1 MVNIE
6 PTFSSWCF
14 KPKDIRLAELVQVYK
29 YAAMHSYDEAWSCW
43 ELLTSVM
50 SSETRRTWVSRCS
63 THTRTVVSSSRP
75 CFNLLVYVTGVG
87 TRISHISNTNDG
99 SNLARQTV
107 KGSSIATIRHLTH
120 LEGSEQVGINLFSSC
135 PVVPLEFSHKRTRQ
149 RTLVKKQ
156 PWIKD
161 LVASLTS
168 CHFSIVTQ
176 ASPPKRVK
184 TTQIITLRMSPL
196 YNTGGKSGKAT
207 HKTCPSLWMSFLSL
221 PFWSSWLFHLC

>member
-6 PTFSSWCF
+6 PTFSCWCF

-29 YAAMHSYDEAWSCW
+29 YAAMHSYDEAWSSW

-50 SSETRRTWVSRCS
+50 SSQTCRTWVSLCS
-63 THTRTVVSSSRP
+63 THTRTHARTRTVVSSSRP
-75 CFNLLVYVTGVG
+75 RFNLFVYVTGVG
-87 TRISHISNTNDG
+87 TRISHISSTNDG

-107 KGSSIATIRHLTH
+107 KCSSITNIKHLTH
-120 LEGSEQVGINLFSSC
+120 LEGLEQVGINLFCSC

-161 LVASLTS
+161 PVASPTS
-168 CHFSIVTQ
+168 RHFSIVPEKSENNTNHHTQ
-176 ASPPKRVK
+176 SETVVQHGRKVGEG
-184 TTQIITLRMSPL
+184 
-196 YNTGGKSGKAT
+196 NT
-207 HKTCPSLWMSFLSL
+207 
-221 PFWSSWLFHLC
+221 

>member
-6 PTFSSWCF
+6 PTFSCWCF
-14 KPKDIRLAELVQVYK
+14 QPKDIRLAELVQVYK
-29 YAAMHSYDEAWSCW
+29 YAAIHSYDEAWSCW

-50 SSETRRTWVSRCS
+50 SSETCQTWVSLCS

-87 TRISHISNTNDG
+87 TRISHISSTNDG

-107 KGSSIATIRHLTH
+107 KGSSIANIRHLTH
-120 LEGSEQVGINLFSSC
+120 LEGLEQVGINLFCSC

-161 LVASLTS
+161 LVVSLTS
-168 CHFSIVTQ
+168 RHFSIVTK
-176 ASPPKRVK
+176 ASPKRVK
-184 TTQIITLRMSPL
+184 TTQIITPRMSQL
-196 YNTGGKSGKAT
+196 YNTGGKT
-207 HKTCPSLWMSFLSL
+207 HKTCPSLWMSFLSF
-221 PFWSSWLFHLC
+221 PFWSSWLFHRC